1 MTLLSH
7 ADYERIAANLSYPT
21 EAFIG
26 GTFAPALSG
35 ETMPTVN
42 PATGKEIARVASCG
56 REDVDKAVAAAR
68 KARFTESR
76 AAVQGGT
83 ITYIFRME

>member
-42 PATGKEIARVASCG
+42 PATSSRPGRLLRARG
-56 REDVDKAVAAAR
+56 
-68 KARFTESR
+68 F
-76 AAVQGGT
+76 
-83 ITYIFRME
+83 

>member
-42 PATGKEIARVASCG
+42 PATGKKIARVASCG
-56 REDVDKAVAAAR
+56 AR
-68 KARFTESR
+68 RR
-76 AAVQGGT
+76 RQGRRRGAQG
-83 ITYIFRME
+83 F

>member
-26 GTFAPALSG
+26 GTFAPVCSLSPLLRLSAAYSSSNGRIPITRMLQEAQWITPPAAL
-35 ETMPTVN
+35 
-42 PATGKEIARVASCG
+42 
-56 REDVDKAVAAAR
+56 
-68 KARFTESR
+68 
-76 AAVQGGT
+76 
-83 ITYIFRME
+83 

>member
-42 PATGKEIARVASCG
+42 PATSSRPGRLLRARRRRQG
-56 REDVDKAVAAAR
+56 RRRGA
-68 KARFTESR
+68 
-76 AAVQGGT
+76 QG
-83 ITYIFRME
+83 F

>member
-26 GTFAPALSG
+26 GTFAPPS
-35 ETMPTVN
+35 
-42 PATGKEIARVASCG
+42 PARQCRPSTQRQ
-56 REDVDKAVAAAR
+56 AR
-68 KARFTESR
+68 KSPGRLLRARR
-76 AAVQGGT
+76 RRQGRRRGAQG
-83 ITYIFRME
+83 F

>member
-56 REDVDKAVAAAR
+56 R
-68 KARFTESR
+68 
-76 AAVQGGT
+76 
-83 ITYIFRME
+83 

>member
-35 ETMPTVN
+35 AVPSERKCT
-42 PATGKEIARVASCG
+42 PA
-56 REDVDKAVAAAR
+56 
-68 KARFTESR
+68 
-76 AAVQGGT
+76 
-83 ITYIFRME
+83 IT

>member
-42 PATGKEIARVASCG
+42 PATGK
-56 REDVDKAVAAAR
+56 
-68 KARFTESR
+68 
-76 AAVQGGT
+76 
-83 ITYIFRME
+83 

>member
-26 GTFAPALSG
+26 GTFAPAPVSYTHL
-35 ETMPTVN
+35 TLPT
-42 PATGKEIARVASCG
+42 
-56 REDVDKAVAAAR
+56 KA
-68 KARFTESR
+68 
-76 AAVQGGT
+76 
-83 ITYIFRME
+83 